1 MIKNLKNKI
10 KDNFLLILLILC
22 IILFFNCAKTTE
34 NFQDLEQVYKE
45 QLNKNSVEKLLKE
58 EKKEQ
63 ELQIQNE
70 QAQQNKN
77 TQQENKKLKLQKMLQ
92 QQIQQQPAQQQ
103 QQPTQQQPAQQQ
115 PAQTQ
120 KKPKK
125 NNINKLLETSK
136 EINKNNKII
145 LYYTAWCPLSRDFLV
160 IWNKF
165 KNIFEN
171 KCIIEEVIC
180 DENDNLEKCRD
191 LNIEYVPHIKYQ
203 LYNIKT
209 KSYGK
214 LLNYKENKD
223 LENLTNFVMKKF
235 I

>member
-22 IILFFNCAKTTE
+22 IILFFNCTKTTE
-34 NFQDLEQVYKE
+34 NFQDLEQVYNE

-63 ELQIQNE
+63 ELQIQ
-70 QAQQNKN
+70 
-77 TQQENKKLKLQKMLQ
+77 QENKQLKLQKLL
-92 QQIQQQPAQQQ
+92 Q
-103 QQPTQQQPAQQQ
+103 QQPTQKQP
-115 PAQTQ
+115 TQ
-120 KKPKK
+120 KQSTEKQQKEKQSTEKQPIEKQPIEKQPKK
-125 NNINKLLETSK
+125 NNINKLLESSK

-171 KCIIEEVIC
+171 KCIIEEVVC
-180 DENDNLEKCRD
+180 DENDNLEKCRE

-214 LLNYKENKD
+214 LLDYKENKD